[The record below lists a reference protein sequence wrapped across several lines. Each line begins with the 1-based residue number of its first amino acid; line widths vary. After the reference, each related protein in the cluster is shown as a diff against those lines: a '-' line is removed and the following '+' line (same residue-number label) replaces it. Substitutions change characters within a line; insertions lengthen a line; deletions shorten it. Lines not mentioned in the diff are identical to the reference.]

1 MNDAPRKDE
10 SNVIEMRGI
19 RKSYMLGNMP
29 VPVLHGIDI
38 TVKHGEFVAIMG
50 PSGSG
55 KSTLMNIIG
64 FLDRPTEGDY
74 YLDGVH
80 MQSSKDSRLADI
92 RNNKIGFVFQQ
103 FYLLP
108 RMTAVENVELPLIY
122 AGVASG
128 KERRERAEAALR
140 SVGLGDKLRN
150 RPNELSGGQQQRV
163 SVARALVNNPSIILA
178 DEPTGALDSTTT
190 KEVLDIFEQIHK
202 EGRTIIMIT
211 HEPDV
216 AAHAERTIHIRDGL
230 VSDR

>member
-1 MNDAPRKDE
+1 MQDIK
-10 SNVIEMRGI
+10 
-19 RKSYMLGNMP
+19 KSYMLGDMP

-38 TVKHGEFVAIMG
+38 TVRRGEFVAIMG

-80 MQSSKDSRLADI
+80 MQSQKDASLADI
-92 RNNKIGFVFQQ
+92 RNRKIGFVFQQ

-108 RMTAVENVELPLIY
+108 RMSAVENVELPLIY
-122 AGVASG
+122 AGVASAR
-128 KERRERAEAALR
+128 ERRQRAEEALA
-140 SVGLGDKLRN
+140 SVGLADKMQN
-150 RPNELSGGQQQRV
+150 KPNELSGGQQQRV
-163 SVARALVNNPSIILA
+163 SIARALVNNPAIILA
-178 DEPTGALDSTTT
+178 DEPTGALDTTT
-190 KEVLDIFEQIHK
+190 TEEVLKIFETIHNQ
-202 EGRTIIMIT
+202 GRTIIMIT